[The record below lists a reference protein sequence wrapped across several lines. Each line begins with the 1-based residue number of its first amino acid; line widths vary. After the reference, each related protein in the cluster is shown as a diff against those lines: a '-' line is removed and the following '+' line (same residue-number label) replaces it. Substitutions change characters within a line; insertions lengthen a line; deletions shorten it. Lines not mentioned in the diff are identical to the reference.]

1 MRRAANAALQIVGKV
16 RVVYAGCGV
25 NALSVLQDF
34 ANSTY
39 CRKYVGLI
47 SVAHQA
53 VLSLLSVSRA
63 ANAALQIVG
72 KVRVV
77 YAGCGV
83 NALSVL
89 QDFANST
96 YCRKYV
102 GLISVAHQ
110 AVLSLL
116 SVSRAAKAA
125 LFYLVEINGTVLPGI
140 MVSGS
145 LPSQRSA
152 VVRATSPGFSVSVKP
167 MPSVT
172 PAPCRLN

>member
-1 MRRAANAALQIVGKV
+1 MR
-16 RVVYAGCGV
+16 
-25 NALSVLQDF
+25 
-34 ANSTY
+34 
-39 CRKYVGLI
+39 
-47 SVAHQA
+47 
-53 VLSLLSVSRA
+53 RA

-125 LFYLVEINGTVLPGI
+125 LFLLSRDKRNCAAGDHGIGQFTVPTLSSGEGNKSGILPQ
-140 MVSGS
+140 SFTAQADS
-145 LPSQRSA
+145 FC
-152 VVRATSPGFSVSVKP
+152 FSR
-167 MPSVT
+167 T
-172 PAPCRLN
+172 F